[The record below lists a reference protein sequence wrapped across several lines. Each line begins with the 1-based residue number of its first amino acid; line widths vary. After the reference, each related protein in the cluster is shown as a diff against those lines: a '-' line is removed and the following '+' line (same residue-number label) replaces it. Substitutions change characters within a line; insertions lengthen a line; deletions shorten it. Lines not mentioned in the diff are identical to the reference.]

1 MKIFK
6 RFGVRA
12 SLLLAFVVISGFA
25 VLATVAAMYSF
36 QRVQT
41 LFDKITEQRVPTA
54 LAAQELSSRVGRIL
68 AETPTLLAAR
78 TPLERSQIWS
88 RIGTEIDAIDN
99 LLLLLRNRGFPVDTL
114 ASLNHVLNSLRSN
127 LFPLYTLVGERI
139 ELAKTKVTLLDE
151 ILKEHEE
158 TMKVL
163 GPWIIN
169 VNNDVRRQRAAV
181 DDSRLPAADR
191 STSETELIA

>member
-1 MKIFK
+1 MKLFK

-12 SLLLAFVVISGFA
+12 SLLLAFIVISGFA

-88 RIGTEIDAIDN
+88 RIGAEIDAIGK
-99 LLLLLRNRGFPVDTL
+99 LLLLLRNRGFPADTL
-114 ASLNHVLNSLRSN
+114 ASLNH
-127 LFPLYTLVGERI
+127 
-139 ELAKTKVTLLDE
+139 LL
-151 ILKEHEE
+151 
-158 TMKVL
+158 
-163 GPWIIN
+163 
-169 VNNDVRRQRAAV
+169 
-181 DDSRLPAADR
+181 SC
-191 STSETELIA
+191 

>member
-1 MKIFK
+1 MKIFR

-68 AETPTLLAAR
+68 AETPTLLAAS
-78 TPLERSQIWS
+78 PPIERSLIWS
-88 RIGTEIDAIDN
+88 RIG
-99 LLLLLRNRGFPVDTL
+99 P
-114 ASLNHVLNSLRSN
+114 
-127 LFPLYTLVGERI
+127 
-139 ELAKTKVTLLDE
+139 
-151 ILKEHEE
+151 
-158 TMKVL
+158 
-163 GPWIIN
+163 
-169 VNNDVRRQRAAV
+169 
-181 DDSRLPAADR
+181 
-191 STSETELIA
+191 